1 MKRFTVIGIDDGR
14 RPEFDAKT
22 KEVIGKASCF
32 SGGARHYEIVKDCLP
47 EGAEWIMIKV
57 PLNSVFEKYESHN
70 DIVVFASGDPLFF
83 GFATT
88 IKERVPEAS
97 LTVIPHFNSLQTLA
111 HKSVTPY
118 HDMTPVSLTG
128 REWHEFDRR
137 IIEGC
142 CKLGILTDKE
152 HSPDK
157 IAARL
162 LSYGYHN
169 YRAIVGVNLGNSDN
183 EQITRCS
190 LKEMSEITFESPNCL
205 ILEKTSCRCREFGIP
220 DSKFELLDNRD
231 KMITKA
237 GIRLLSLS
245 MLDLRSRSRFW
256 DIGFCTGS
264 VSIEAKLQFPHLR
277 ITAFE
282 VREEGTALM
291 ETNTRRFGTPGIEYH
306 ICDFNNFD
314 LSTLE
319 SPEAIFI
326 GGHGG
331 ELKKMVERC
340 ASALV
345 DGGVIVFNSVSKAS
359 KNEFIESCK
368 VCGIE
373 IVTQTKLK
381 IDDNNAIGVIKG
393 VKQQKNRQ
401 SHGKKR

>member
-1 MKRFTVIGIDDGR
+1 MKNFTVIGIDDGR
-14 RPEFDAKT
+14 MPEFDAKT
-22 KEVIGKASCF
+22 KDLIDRSKCF
-32 SGGARHYEIVKDCLP
+32 SGGARHYEIVKNYLP
-47 EGAEWIMIKV
+47 ADSEWIMIKV
-57 PLNSVFEKYESHN
+57 PLNSVFEKYELHS

-118 HDMTPVSLTG
+118 HDMIPVSLVG
-128 REWHEFDRR
+128 RDWHEFDKRV
-137 IIEGC
+137 IEGC
-142 CKLGILTDKE
+142 CKIGVLTDKE

-157 IAARL
+157 IASRM

-169 YRAIVGVNLGNSDN
+169 YRAIIGVNLGNHYK
-183 EQITRCS
+183 EQIIKCS
-190 LKEMSEITFESPNCL
+190 LKEMSEISFENPNCL
-205 ILEKTSCRCREFGIP
+205 ILEKTSCRCREFGIA

-245 MLDLRSRSRFW
+245 MLDLRNRVRFW

-264 VSIEAKLQFPHLR
+264 VSIEAKLQFPHLK

-306 ICDFNNFD
+306 IGDFNNFD
-314 LSTLE
+314 ITRLE
-319 SPEAIFI
+319 SPDAIFI

-331 ELKKMVERC
+331 ELNTMVERC
-340 ASALV
+340 AQSLS

-368 VCGIE
+368 SFGIE
-373 IVTQTKLK
+373 IVCQTKIK

-393 VKQQKNRQ
+393 IKQQKSRP
-401 SHGKKR
+401 SYGKSR